1 MLDLS
6 IIVVNWNS
14 QDLLRK
20 CLEHVRRTAHQI
32 SYEIIVVDNASS
44 DGSQAM
50 VRYEFPDVQLIENSE
65 NTGFAKANNQGI
77 AISQGRYVLLLNS
90 DAFVEDSTL
99 GRMVE
104 FMDQHPEAGMAGCKL
119 LYKDGRLQPSCSR
132 FPTLASELY
141 AATGL
146 EKLFPKSQTF
156 GQHLMLH
163 WDYDDVREVDVVMGA
178 FMLVRRQVID
188 EVGGMD
194 ERYFMYSEEVDWCF
208 RIKQQGWKI
217 LFNPD
222 AQAIHLWGG
231 TAGRVSSLMHVQ
243 MYRSKVQYFR
253 KNHGVL
259 SAILLKILIGLGC
272 VLRLGPDV
280 IQHLARRNQATRLES
295 QWRLLLALP
304 GL

>member
-6 IIVVNWNS
+6 IIIVNWNG

-20 CLEHVRRTAHQI
+20 CLEHVQQTARNI
-32 SYEIIVVDNASS
+32 SYEIIVVDNAST

-50 VRYEFPDVQLIENSE
+50 VQHEFPDVQLIENSE
-65 NTGFAKANNQGI
+65 NTGFATANNQGI

-90 DAFVEDSTL
+90 DAFVNDETL
-99 GRMVE
+99 DTMVA
-104 FMDQHPEAGMAGCKL
+104 FMDEHPEAGMAGCKL
-119 LYKDGRLQPSCSR
+119 FYEDGRLQPSCSR

-141 AATGL
+141 ATLGL
-146 EKLFPKSQTF
+146 EKLFPKSQIF

-163 WDYDDVREVDVVMGA
+163 WDYNDVRDVEVVMGA

-188 EVGGMD
+188 EVGVMD

-222 AQAIHLWGG
+222 AQAVHLWGG

-259 SAILLKILIGLGC
+259 SAGLLKIMIGLGC
-272 VLRLGPDV
+272 IIRLGPGV
-280 IQHLARRNQATRLES
+280 LQHLARRNQTTRIKS